1 MKRELTKFVQ
11 AEATNYQ
18 NKLGK
23 EQEAWMVFLSLK
35 PKHEH

>member
-1 MKRELTKFVQ
+1 MKREFTKFAQ

-23 EQEAWMVFLSLK
+23 EQGAGMVFLSLK
-35 PKHEH
+35 SKHEH